1 MFLPLRGR
9 EYVIILSHMQG
20 QSQDDLAPVWRGLA
34 NTTRRRMLDLLADE
48 PIGTGDMATRFPEL
62 SRFAVMQHLKVLEE
76 GNLVVRRKDGR
87 RVVNHLNPIPIQQ
100 IYHRWVRRFQEP
112 WAEALVG
119 LKTELET
126 EQRTMKSKGAS

>member
-9 EYVIILSHMQG
+9 EHVIILSHMQG
-20 QSQDDLAPVWRGLA
+20 PSQDDLAPVWRGLA
-34 NTTRRRMLDLLADE
+34 NATRRRMLDLLADE

>member
-1 MFLPLRGR
+1 
-9 EYVIILSHMQG
+9 MQG
-20 QSQDDLAPVWRGLA
+20 PSQDDLAPVWRGLA
-34 NTTRRRMLDLLADE
+34 NATRRRMLDLLADG
-48 PIGTGDMATRFPEL
+48 PIDTGDLATRFPEL
-62 SRFAVMQHLKVLEE
+62 SHFAVMQHLKVLEE

>member
-1 MFLPLRGR
+1 MRAGQ
-9 EYVIILSHMQG
+9 YVIILSHMQG
-20 QSQDDLAPVWRGLA
+20 HDRDDLAQVWRGLA
-34 NTTRRRMLDLLADE
+34 NATRRRMLDLLAE
-48 PIGTGDMATRFPEL
+48 GPLATGDLAVHFADL

-76 GNLVVRRKDGR
+76 GDLVIRRKDGR

-119 LKTELET
+119 LKNELEN
-126 EQRTMKSKGAS
+126 EQRTQKNKGASR